1 MLGLGDNRHTAS
13 LFPGDPA
20 IHETQRMVVAV
31 EVSAEPPKRLS
42 FTPPVINNA
51 QRVMFLVSGQGKAA
65 AVKDILEGPRD
76 PDKFPAQI
84 VAPQGELIWIL
95 DKAAASLLSPR

>member
-1 MLGLGDNRHTAS
+1 
-13 LFPGDPA
+13 
-20 IHETQRMVVAV
+20 MVVAV